1 MNVSEPD
8 GLTPEDKKIVDET
21 VAKIRS
27 AVTDTS
33 NRFGARVIR
42 QGAKILRGRRV
53 RNQGFMAPSGRQRLY
68 S

>member
-42 QGAKILRGRRV
+42 HGAKILRGRRV
-53 RNQGFMAPSGRQRLY
+53 
-68 S
+68 